1 MKSNSLIIKFEGD
14 KHQID
19 ANTLVNTL
27 IHYSAL
33 INQINN
39 IYGEGHEKI
48 NIQVNAIEKGSFI
61 IDISVIK
68 SIAESVFSTTKS
80 AVSYAA
86 GIIKISSTVFDLYKR
101 FKGKRA
107 SEEQIVIHVAGNLH
121 LDKKTIT
128 NIYNDTAVRQA
139 ISKSIETAEND
150 ENIDGINIYTK
161 DGKYQSSISRS
172 EFPELINTDID
183 DEVDAQHTKKE
194 TINDA
199 ILHIITLSFDDKT
212 KWRFIYNGVK
222 LPLMSMKDSGL
233 KAEIDKGRAF
243 AKGDAIKVTL
253 EITQKFNTDFNAWEN
268 IRYKIRE
275 VHSHI
280 QRPRQAHL
288 FD

>member
-48 NIQVNAIEKGSFI
+48 NIQVNAPEKGSFV

-68 SIAESVFSTTKS
+68 SIAESIFSNTKES
-80 AVSYAA
+80 VAYLGGLIGIATAV
-86 GIIKISSTVFDLYKR
+86 ISVYKHY
-101 FKGKRA
+101 KGKR
-107 SEEQIVIHVAGNLH
+107 IDDVKDVTTITNIYNI
-121 LDKKTIT
+121 DNKTIT
-128 NIYNDTAVRQA
+128 NIYNDTTVRQA

-150 ENIDGINIYTK
+150 ENIDGISISSK

-172 EFPELINTDID
+172 EFQELINNEID
-183 DEVDAQHTKKE
+183 DEIGTEHIKKE
-194 TINDA
+194 IVYGA

-275 VHSHI
+275 VHNHI
-280 QRPRQAHL
+280 QRPQQAHL